1 MSWAASNLIVGGNL
15 ELGLVGLDLMVRWA
29 WAETTL
35 SGSGLGDAIKW
46 WFGQKR
52 P

>member
-1 MSWAASNLIVGGNL
+1 MGGDL

-35 SGSGLGDAIKW
+35 SGGGLGDAIEL
-46 WFGQKR
+46 
-52 P
+52 